1 MMSPRVP
8 RQAAC
13 AFLAV
18 LSCCVAAAAEERI
31 LYEGESPFSHIIV
44 TENDRGLRTL
54 LFDRSGVR
62 QSVVK
67 LGDPDHIELAY
78 ARSILVALAVC
89 ERPERML
96 VVGLGGG
103 TLPSLLHQ
111 HYPQA
116 AIDVVDIDPGVVE
129 VAGRFFGF
137 HTDQRLRVHVCDG
150 RQFIEEARQPYDII
164 FLDAFGSSSIPRH
177 LTTREFLEAVR
188 NALRPTGVVAANI
201 WGPGA
206 NSLYH
211 SMIRTYQEAF
221 GSLLVLRVPAS
232 TNEILLAQPRRVD
245 VRREV
250 LVRRAA
256 AVTRDKSLRYDL
268 GELLAAGWQDP
279 PPLNERGRVLTDA
292 DTADDNQ

>member
-96 VVGLGGG
+96 V
-103 TLPSLLHQ
+103 
-111 HYPQA
+111 
-116 AIDVVDIDPGVVE
+116 
-129 VAGRFFGF
+129 
-137 HTDQRLRVHVCDG
+137 
-150 RQFIEEARQPYDII
+150 
-164 FLDAFGSSSIPRH
+164 
-177 LTTREFLEAVR
+177 
-188 NALRPTGVVAANI
+188 
-201 WGPGA
+201 
-206 NSLYH
+206 
-211 SMIRTYQEAF
+211 
-221 GSLLVLRVPAS
+221 
-232 TNEILLAQPRRVD
+232 
-245 VRREV
+245 
-250 LVRRAA
+250 
-256 AVTRDKSLRYDL
+256 
-268 GELLAAGWQDP
+268 
-279 PPLNERGRVLTDA
+279 
-292 DTADDNQ
+292 